1 MRSAYIFDQLTND
14 FKIRKEAI
22 LIKLEEMGL
31 KCTLTE
37 LLSLNLF
44 HGQSIWADALT
55 KQQGLHR
62 NGFNAPMR

>member
-1 MRSAYIFDQLTND
+1 MRSSIIFDQLTND

-37 LLSLNLF
+37 LLSLKLF
-44 HGQSIWADALT
+44 HGTNIDNLGS
-55 KQQGLHR
+55 
-62 NGFNAPMR
+62 